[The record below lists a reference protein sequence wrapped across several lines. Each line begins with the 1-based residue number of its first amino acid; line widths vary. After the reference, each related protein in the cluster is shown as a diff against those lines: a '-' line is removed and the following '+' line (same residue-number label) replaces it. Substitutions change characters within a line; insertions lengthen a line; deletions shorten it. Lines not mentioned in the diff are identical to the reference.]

1 MISHAHGPEL
11 HRYCRSDPEW
21 PVWHWCCIEN
31 LTKLHALVYF
41 RQLWR
46 IELLTE
52 LKSIKMRLGLLFP
65 AYCHKST
72 PQIISIFWSWK
83 RNSSFKKH
91 LLSTV
96 SCETIFRTSKTLF
109 AQMQYCSFHHGETI
123 SNSQFANN
131 LSSPQN
137 IMLILWQ
144 LSAKQST
151 PALQCLNN
159 DSMWLLHAPCHGLV
173 LMNWDSPPRLLV

>member
-1 MISHAHGPEL
+1 MVYRASDRAKVDQNEILHVTRKNSFISF
-11 HRYCRSDPEW
+11 
-21 PVWHWCCIEN
+21 
-31 LTKLHALVYF
+31 KL
-41 RQLWR
+41 
-46 IELLTE
+46 I
-52 LKSIKMRLGLLFP
+52 GLLFS

-72 PQIISIFWSWK
+72 QKIISIFWSWK
-83 RNSSFKKH
+83 RNSSFKKR
-91 LLSTV
+91 LFSTV
-96 SCETIFRTSKTLF
+96 SCETIFWTSKTLF